1 MTPEEKLKALGL
13 TLPPLRAPTA
23 NVVPF
28 KLDGKTIY
36 LSGQGG
42 VDPRTGRLAGEE
54 IAAQTAQTFAN
65 IETLLG
71 VAGASL
77 DDVVSCLVHLADL
90 ADFAEFNAAYA
101 VRFPGPARPVRT
113 TVRADLLSG
122 MRIEVTVV
130 ARREV

>member
-1 MTPEEKLKALGL
+1 MMRTPITSDEAPAPAGPYSPGL
-13 TLPPLRAPTA
+13 
-23 NVVPF
+23 VV
-28 KLDGKTIY
+28 GEWIY

-42 VDPRTGRLAGEE
+42 VDPRTGRLSGED

-77 DDVVSCLVHLADL
+77 GDVVSCLVHLADL
-90 ADFAEFNAAYA
+90 DDFAEFNAAYA
-101 VRFPGPARPVRT
+101 VQFPGPARPVRT